1 MYENGPNAS
10 TEVRHAFRPNR
21 LRADTSSMSRTL
33 LVTTAVLAALVPVPA
48 GAAPVHPRGAPAE
61 PRIAYVLDGDLWTV
75 LPDGTEDLQI
85 TGGPATDADP
95 AWSPDGSL
103 IAFTRKIGGGP
114 EIWIVPA
121 VGGGAVRL
129 VRKASDPSWAPD
141 GLSIAFV
148 RRAHRNTDVWAAD
161 ADGSNARRL
170 TTSPAVDDDPAWGP
184 SKIAFVSGRG
194 GRRSIWLMT
203 GTGRRERRLTG
214 GKGSDRSPTWVLG
227 AGPGLD
233 VLHEHI
239 DTDRDHDLRTVR
251 VSDGTYADI
260 LVRDERDETPSS
272 AALAW
277 FAYTRRTTSSS
288 TIRTSDVDAP
298 MTTMRII
305 VSAPGLSDPAVAP
318 AVA

>member
-1 MYENGPNAS
+1 
-10 TEVRHAFRPNR
+10 
-21 LRADTSSMSRTL
+21 MSRTL
-33 LVTTAVLAALVPVPA
+33 LVATAVLAALLPVPA
-48 GAAPVHPRGAPAE
+48 GAAPAQPRGAPAE
-61 PRIAYVLDGDLWTV
+61 PRLAYVLDGDLWTV
-75 LPDGTEDLQI
+75 LPDGTGDAQI
-85 TGGPATDADP
+85 TSGSATDADP
-95 AWSPDGSL
+95 AWSPDGSQ
-103 IAFTRKIGGGP
+103 IAFTRRTVGGP

-121 VGGGAVRL
+121 AGGAPVRL
-129 VRKASDPSWAPD
+129 LRKASDPTWAPD
-141 GLSIAFV
+141 GLAIAFV
-148 RRAHRNTDVWAAD
+148 RRADRNTDVWAAD

-170 TTSPAVDDDPAWGP
+170 TTSPASDVEPAWGP
-184 SKIAFVSGRG
+184 SKIAFASSRG
-194 GRRSIWLMT
+194 GRRSIWLMS

-239 DTDRDHDLRTVR
+239 DTDGDHDLRTVR
-251 VSDGTYADI
+251 VSDGTYTDI
-260 LVRDERDETPSS
+260 LVRSDRDETPSS

-277 FAYTRRTTSSS
+277 FAFARRTTSSS

-298 MTTMRII
+298 MSTMRII

>member
-1 MYENGPNAS
+1 M
-10 TEVRHAFRPNR
+10 T
-21 LRADTSSMSRTL
+21 RTL
-33 LVTTAVLAALVPVPA
+33 LVATAVLAALLPVPA
-48 GAAPVHPRGAPAE
+48 GAAPVPHPRGASVE
-61 PRIAYVLDGDLWTV
+61 PRIAYVRDGDLWTV
-75 LPDGTEDLQI
+75 LPDGSNDLKV
-85 TGGPATDADP
+85 TSGPATDADP

-103 IAFTRKIGGGP
+103 IAFTRRSADGP
-114 EIWIVPA
+114 AIWTVPA
-121 VGGGAVRL
+121 VGGTPVRL
-129 VRKASDPSWAPD
+129 LRKASDPTWAPD
-141 GLSIAFV
+141 GLTIAFV
-148 RRAHRNTDVWAAD
+148 RRADLNTDVWAAD

-170 TTSPAVDDDPAWGP
+170 TSSPAVDDEPAWGP

-194 GRRSIWLMT
+194 GRRSIWLMG

-214 GKGSDRSPTWVLG
+214 GTGTDRSPTWVMG
-227 AGPGLD
+227 TGPGLD

-251 VSDGTYADI
+251 VSDGAYTDI
-260 LVRDERDETPSS
+260 LVRSDRDETPSS

-277 FAYTRRTTSSS
+277 FAFTRRTTSSS

-318 AVA
+318 VVP